1 MLHKILVVDDHV
13 LIREGLKRALAKEE
27 SFRVVGE
34 AASKRE
40 AFAQISHHNPNALV
54 VDLHLP
60 DGSGLEIIAWTRSLS
75 QSIGIVALSFSPLQE
90 HALACMQSGASA
102 YIEKSRPIADL
113 VSAIQ
118 FSIQSPLTFQ
128 SRKITS
134 EMAQR
139 NRSIGLTAREI
150 EILEKLP
157 TGDTI
162 IQLAEQLYVTE
173 STMKSHVASI
183 YRKLNVKNRVHA
195 INAARKIG
203 LLP

>member
-195 INAARKIG
+195 INAARKLG